1 MKGLWQEVR
10 ETIASR
16 KLERQINRSVPR
28 LKHAH
33 ETAIRAGAVWYAE
46 DDDLVKAIQSLEF
59 AQNVMP
65 HREHPIKLLYRHLR
79 RPTEV

>member
-16 KLERQINRSVPR
+16 KLARQINRSVVR

-33 ETAIRAGAVWYAE
+33 QTAMRAGAVWYAE
-46 DDDLVKAIQSLEF
+46 DDDLLKAI
-59 AQNVMP
+59 
-65 HREHPIKLLYRHLR
+65 
-79 RPTEV
+79 